1 MSTKNM
7 YKDQTIHHYKHRRK
21 PNRSIGGDVGIYI
34 FLALCSI
41 MMVFPLFFAICN
53 ALKPLDEVLKNP
65 PTVFPRN
72 PTFDNFSDLLITM
85 SQGWVPLS
93 RYIWNTIFI
102 TVVGTLGHVV
112 LASMAAYVLAKYRF
126 PGGQLFFRIA
136 VVALMF
142 SGYVTGIPNYLIMCK
157 LHMVDTY
164 WSLILPAI
172 GGSLGLFLMKQFM
185 EGLPTSLIEAAKID
199 GAGEYRTFFQI
210 TLPLLKPSMAAV
222 GFMMATVYWN
232 DWQNALLYITS
243 DRKKPLQLLLIN
255 IQKSIEFLLN
265 NSNVPASVKA
275 AMGGTIPQYSA
286 TMATV
291 IVVIGPIMV
300 IYPFFQKYFVKGL
313 TVGSVKG

>member
-21 PNRSIGGDVGIYI
+21 PNRSVGGDIGIYI
-34 FLALCSI
+34 FLALCSA

-65 PTVFPRN
+65 PTVLPRN

-102 TVVGTLGHVV
+102 TVTGTVGHVV

-126 PGGQLFFRIA
+126 PGGQLFFRVA

-185 EGLPTSLIEAAKID
+185 DGFPMSLVEAAKID
-199 GAGEYRTFFQI
+199 GASELLIFWKLVMPNVKPAWLTISIFSIQNLWNNAQVQYIYTESKKMLRYALDQVALGGIARTGQ
-210 TLPLLKPSMAAV
+210 
-222 GFMMATVYWN
+222 
-232 DWQNALLYITS
+232 QNAVIVFTMS
-243 DRKKPLQLLLIN
+243 
-255 IQKSIEFLLN
+255 
-265 NSNVPASVKA
+265 VPIVFFIFSQSQI
-275 AMGGTIPQYSA
+275 ME
-286 TMATV
+286 TMATS
-291 IVVIGPIMV
+291 
-300 IYPFFQKYFVKGL
+300 GL
-313 TVGSVKG
+313 KD

>member
-21 PNRSIGGDVGIYI
+21 PNRSLGGDIGIYI
-34 FLALCSI
+34 FLAICSA

-65 PTVFPRN
+65 PTVLPRN
-72 PTFDNFSDLLITM
+72 PTLDNFSDLLITM

-93 RYIWNTIFI
+93 RYIWNTVFI
-102 TVVGTLGHVV
+102 TVAGTFGHVV
-112 LASMAAYVLAKYRF
+112 LASMAAYVLAKYNF
-126 PGGQLFFRIA
+126 PGGNLFFRLA

-185 EGLPTSLIEAAKID
+185 DGFPMSLIEAAKID
-199 GAGEYRTFFQI
+199 GASELLIFWKLVMPNVKPAWLTISIFSIQNLWNNAQI
-210 TLPLLKPSMAAV
+210 TYIYTESKKMLRYALDQVALGGIART
-222 GFMMATVYWN
+222 GQ
-232 DWQNALLYITS
+232 QNAVIVFTMS
-243 DRKKPLQLLLIN
+243 
-255 IQKSIEFLLN
+255 
-265 NSNVPASVKA
+265 VPIVFFIFSQSQI
-275 AMGGTIPQYSA
+275 ME
-286 TMATV
+286 TMATS
-291 IVVIGPIMV
+291 
-300 IYPFFQKYFVKGL
+300 GL
-313 TVGSVKG
+313 KD

>member
-34 FLALCSI
+34 FLALCSM

-185 EGLPTSLIEAAKID
+185 DGFPMSLIEAAKID
-199 GAGEYRTFFQI
+199 GASELLIFWKLVMPNVKPAWLTISIFSIQNLWNNAQVQYIYTESKKMLRYALDQVALGGIARTGQ
-210 TLPLLKPSMAAV
+210 
-222 GFMMATVYWN
+222 
-232 DWQNALLYITS
+232 QNAVIVFTMS
-243 DRKKPLQLLLIN
+243 
-255 IQKSIEFLLN
+255 
-265 NSNVPASVKA
+265 VPIVFFIFSQSQI
-275 AMGGTIPQYSA
+275 ME
-286 TMATV
+286 TMATS
-291 IVVIGPIMV
+291 
-300 IYPFFQKYFVKGL
+300 GL
-313 TVGSVKG
+313 KD

>member
-112 LASMAAYVLAKYRF
+112 LASMAAYVLAKYRI

-185 EGLPTSLIEAAKID
+185 DGFPMSLVEAAKID
-199 GAGEYRTFFQI
+199 GASELLIFWKLVMPNVKPAWLTISIFSIQNLWNNAQVQYIYTESKKMLRYALDQVALGGIARTGQ
-210 TLPLLKPSMAAV
+210 
-222 GFMMATVYWN
+222 
-232 DWQNALLYITS
+232 QNAVIVFTMS
-243 DRKKPLQLLLIN
+243 
-255 IQKSIEFLLN
+255 
-265 NSNVPASVKA
+265 VPIVFFIFSQSQI
-275 AMGGTIPQYSA
+275 ME
-286 TMATV
+286 TMATS
-291 IVVIGPIMV
+291 
-300 IYPFFQKYFVKGL
+300 GL
-313 TVGSVKG
+313 KD

>member
-142 SGYVTGIPNYLIMCK
+142 SGYVSGIPNYLIMCK

-185 EGLPTSLIEAAKID
+185 DGFPMSLVEAAKID
-199 GAGEYRTFFQI
+199 GASELLIFWKLVMPNVKPAWLTISIFSIQNLWNNAQVQYIYTESKKMLRYALDQVALGGIARTGQ
-210 TLPLLKPSMAAV
+210 
-222 GFMMATVYWN
+222 
-232 DWQNALLYITS
+232 QNAVIVFTMS
-243 DRKKPLQLLLIN
+243 
-255 IQKSIEFLLN
+255 
-265 NSNVPASVKA
+265 VPIVFFIFSQSQI
-275 AMGGTIPQYSA
+275 ME
-286 TMATV
+286 TMATS
-291 IVVIGPIMV
+291 
-300 IYPFFQKYFVKGL
+300 GL
-313 TVGSVKG
+313 KD

>member
-142 SGYVTGIPNYLIMCK
+142 SGYITGIPNYLIMCK

-185 EGLPTSLIEAAKID
+185 DGFPMSLVEAAKID
-199 GAGEYRTFFQI
+199 GASELLIFWKLVMPNVKPAWLTISIFSIQNLWNNAQVQYIYTESKKMLRYALDQVALGGIARTGQ
-210 TLPLLKPSMAAV
+210 
-222 GFMMATVYWN
+222 
-232 DWQNALLYITS
+232 QNAVIVFTMS
-243 DRKKPLQLLLIN
+243 
-255 IQKSIEFLLN
+255 
-265 NSNVPASVKA
+265 VPIVFFIFSQSQI
-275 AMGGTIPQYSA
+275 ME
-286 TMATV
+286 TMATS
-291 IVVIGPIMV
+291 
-300 IYPFFQKYFVKGL
+300 GL
-313 TVGSVKG
+313 KD

>member
-7 YKDQTIHHYKHRRK
+7 YKGQTIHHYKHRRK

-185 EGLPTSLIEAAKID
+185 DGFPMSLVEAAKID
-199 GAGEYRTFFQI
+199 GASELLIFWKLVMPNVKPAWLTISIFSIQNLWNNAQVQYIYTESKKMLRYALDQVALGGIARTGQ
-210 TLPLLKPSMAAV
+210 
-222 GFMMATVYWN
+222 
-232 DWQNALLYITS
+232 QNAVIVFTMS
-243 DRKKPLQLLLIN
+243 
-255 IQKSIEFLLN
+255 
-265 NSNVPASVKA
+265 VPIVFFIFSQSQI
-275 AMGGTIPQYSA
+275 ME
-286 TMATV
+286 TMATS
-291 IVVIGPIMV
+291 
-300 IYPFFQKYFVKGL
+300 GL
-313 TVGSVKG
+313 KD

>member
-72 PTFDNFSDLLITM
+72 PPFDNFSDLLITM

-185 EGLPTSLIEAAKID
+185 DGFPMSLVEAAKID
-199 GAGEYRTFFQI
+199 GASELLIFWKLVMPNVKPAWLTISIFSIQNLWNNAQVQYIYTESKKMLRYALDQVALGGIARTGQ
-210 TLPLLKPSMAAV
+210 
-222 GFMMATVYWN
+222 
-232 DWQNALLYITS
+232 QNAVIVFTMS
-243 DRKKPLQLLLIN
+243 
-255 IQKSIEFLLN
+255 
-265 NSNVPASVKA
+265 VPIVFFIFSQSQI
-275 AMGGTIPQYSA
+275 ME
-286 TMATV
+286 TMATS
-291 IVVIGPIMV
+291 
-300 IYPFFQKYFVKGL
+300 GL
-313 TVGSVKG
+313 KD

>member
-1 MSTKNM
+1 MSSKNM

-21 PNRSIGGDVGIYI
+21 PNRSVGGDIGIYI
-34 FLALCSI
+34 FLAICSA

-65 PTVFPRN
+65 PTVLPRN

-93 RYIWNTIFI
+93 RYIWNTVFI
-102 TVVGTLGHVV
+102 TVAGTLGHVV
-112 LASMAAYVLAKYRF
+112 FASMAAYVLAKYNF
-126 PGGQLFFRIA
+126 PGGNLFFRVA

-185 EGLPTSLIEAAKID
+185 DGFPMSLIEAAKID
-199 GAGEYRTFFQI
+199 GASELLIFWKLVMPNVKPAWLTISIFSIQNLWNNAQVQYIYTESKKMLRYALDQVALGGIARTGQ
-210 TLPLLKPSMAAV
+210 
-222 GFMMATVYWN
+222 
-232 DWQNALLYITS
+232 QNAVIVFTMS
-243 DRKKPLQLLLIN
+243 
-255 IQKSIEFLLN
+255 
-265 NSNVPASVKA
+265 VPIVFFIFSQSQI
-275 AMGGTIPQYSA
+275 ME
-286 TMATV
+286 TMATS
-291 IVVIGPIMV
+291 
-300 IYPFFQKYFVKGL
+300 GL
-313 TVGSVKG
+313 KD

>member
-1 MSTKNM
+1 MSSKNM

-21 PNRSIGGDVGIYI
+21 PNRSLGGDVGIYI
-34 FLALCSI
+34 FLAICSA

-65 PTVFPRN
+65 PTVLPRN

-93 RYIWNTIFI
+93 RYIWNTVFI
-102 TVVGTLGHVV
+102 TVAGTLGHVV
-112 LASMAAYVLAKYRF
+112 FASMAAYVLAKYNF
-126 PGGQLFFRIA
+126 PGGNLFFRVA

-185 EGLPTSLIEAAKID
+185 DGFPMSLIEAAKID
-199 GAGEYRTFFQI
+199 GASEMLIFWKLVMPNVKPAWLTISIFSIQGLWNNAQVQYIYTESKKMLRYALDQVALGGIARTGQ
-210 TLPLLKPSMAAV
+210 
-222 GFMMATVYWN
+222 
-232 DWQNALLYITS
+232 QNAVIVFTMS
-243 DRKKPLQLLLIN
+243 
-255 IQKSIEFLLN
+255 
-265 NSNVPASVKA
+265 VPIVFFIFSQSQI
-275 AMGGTIPQYSA
+275 ME
-286 TMATV
+286 TMATS
-291 IVVIGPIMV
+291 
-300 IYPFFQKYFVKGL
+300 GL
-313 TVGSVKG
+313 KD

>member
-1 MSTKNM
+1 MSSKNM

-21 PNRSIGGDVGIYI
+21 PNRSVGGDVGIYI
-34 FLALCSI
+34 FLALCSA

-65 PTVFPRN
+65 PTVLPRN
-72 PTFDNFSDLLITM
+72 PTLDNFTDLLITM

-102 TVVGTLGHVV
+102 TVTGTLGHVV
-112 LASMAAYVLAKYRF
+112 FASMAAYVLAKYRF
-126 PGGQLFFRIA
+126 PGGQLFFRLA

-185 EGLPTSLIEAAKID
+185 DGFPMSLVEAAKID
-199 GAGEYRTFFQI
+199 GASELLIFFKLVMPNVKPAWLTISIFSIQNLWNNAQI
-210 TLPLLKPSMAAV
+210 QYIYTESKKMLRYALDQVAALGV
-222 GFMMATVYWN
+222 IARQGQ
-232 DWQNALLYITS
+232 QNAVIVLTMS
-243 DRKKPLQLLLIN
+243 
-255 IQKSIEFLLN
+255 
-265 NSNVPASVKA
+265 VPIIFFIFSQSQI
-275 AMGGTIPQYSA
+275 ME
-286 TMATV
+286 TMATS
-291 IVVIGPIMV
+291 
-300 IYPFFQKYFVKGL
+300 GL
-313 TVGSVKG
+313 KD

>member
-185 EGLPTSLIEAAKID
+185 DGFPMSLVEAAKID
-199 GAGEYRTFFQI
+199 GASELLIFWKLVMPNVKPAWLTISIFSIQNLWNNAQVQYIYNESKKMLRYALDQVALGGIARTGQ
-210 TLPLLKPSMAAV
+210 
-222 GFMMATVYWN
+222 
-232 DWQNALLYITS
+232 QNAVIVFTMS
-243 DRKKPLQLLLIN
+243 
-255 IQKSIEFLLN
+255 
-265 NSNVPASVKA
+265 VPIVFFIFSQSQI
-275 AMGGTIPQYSA
+275 ME
-286 TMATV
+286 TMATS
-291 IVVIGPIMV
+291 
-300 IYPFFQKYFVKGL
+300 GL
-313 TVGSVKG
+313 KD

>member
-1 MSTKNM
+1 MNSKNM

-21 PNRSIGGDVGIYI
+21 PNRSLGGDIGIYI
-34 FLALCSI
+34 FLAICSA

-65 PTVFPRN
+65 PTVLPRN

-93 RYIWNTIFI
+93 RYIWNTVFI
-102 TVVGTLGHVV
+102 TVAGTLGHVV
-112 LASMAAYVLAKYRF
+112 FASMAAYVLAKYNF
-126 PGGQLFFRIA
+126 PGGNLFFRLA

-185 EGLPTSLIEAAKID
+185 DGFPMSLIEAAKID
-199 GAGEYRTFFQI
+199 GASELLIFWKLVMPNVKPAWLTISIFSIQNLWNNAQI
-210 TLPLLKPSMAAV
+210 TYIYTESKKMLRYALDQVALGGIART
-222 GFMMATVYWN
+222 GQ
-232 DWQNALLYITS
+232 QNAVIVFTMS
-243 DRKKPLQLLLIN
+243 
-255 IQKSIEFLLN
+255 
-265 NSNVPASVKA
+265 VPIVFFIFSQSQI
-275 AMGGTIPQYSA
+275 ME
-286 TMATV
+286 TMATS
-291 IVVIGPIMV
+291 
-300 IYPFFQKYFVKGL
+300 GL
-313 TVGSVKG
+313 KD